1 MEFSNVGDVIGEGPV
16 SRRAVLLGTGAALV
30 SAAIPAAAEERTTV
44 VPLWPSGAPGGGGPG
59 GPVEVNEL
67 GAISHIAT
75 PTLEVFLPDRPNGAT
90 MLVAGGGG
98 YRRIEVATEAR
109 PAARWLAERGIAAFV
124 LSYRLP
130 DEGWAA
136 GPLAPLQDAQRALR
150 LIRARAQSWRL
161 DPARIGVLGFSA
173 GGHLMGLA
181 ATRPAFQSY
190 QPVDATDARSAKP
203 AAAALI
209 YPVIT
214 LEPPFQHTTTRRI
227 LIGTHPAPGASAEWS
242 VQTHV
247 QASCPPVFL
256 VQAADDPL
264 SDPQNTVIMAEA
276 CEQAGVPVE
285 FHRLP
290 SGGHGFGM
298 GKPGTPTGDWPGW
311 FEAWLRRVRLIV

>member
-1 MEFSNVGDVIGEGPV
+1 MRFFDSEDVMGSALV
-16 SRRAVLLGTGAALV
+16 SRRAVVLGAGAALL
-30 SAAIPAAAEERTTV
+30 AAAVPAAADERTAV
-44 VPLWPSGAPGGGGPG
+44 LPLWPAGAPGGGGPG
-59 GPVEVNEL
+59 GPVAVNEL

-75 PTLEVFLPDRPNGAT
+75 PTLEVFLPEQPNGAA

-98 YRRIEVATEAR
+98 YRRIEMATEAQ
-109 PAARWLAERGIAAFV
+109 PAARWLVERGIAAFV

-150 LIRARAQSWRL
+150 LIRARAPAYRL

-173 GGHLMGLA
+173 GGHLMGLT
-181 ATRPAFQSY
+181 ATRSAFPSY
-190 QPVDATDARSAKP
+190 EPVDAADAQSAKP

-227 LIGTHPAPGASAEWS
+227 LIGAHPAPQASAEWS

-247 QASCPPVFL
+247 RAGCPPVFL

-264 SDPQNTVIMAEA
+264 SDPQNTVIMAQA
-276 CEQAGVPVE
+276 CKQAGVPVE
-285 FHRLP
+285 LHRLP

-298 GKPGTPTGDWPGW
+298 GKPVTPTADWPGW
-311 FEAWLRRVRLIV
+311 YDAWLRRVRLIV